1 MSQFAKAV
9 NAGCR
14 TEQEAFGKVL
24 SAEHIMQEYKDGASE
39 KALNTGWNFN
49 CLAATAAP

>member
-1 MSQFAKAV
+1 MSQIAKAV